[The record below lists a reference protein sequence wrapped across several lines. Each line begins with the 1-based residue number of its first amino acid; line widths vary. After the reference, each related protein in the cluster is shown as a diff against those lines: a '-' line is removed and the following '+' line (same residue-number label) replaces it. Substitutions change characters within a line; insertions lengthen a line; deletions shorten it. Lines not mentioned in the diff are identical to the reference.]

1 MTEEKKKNE
10 QQATIST
17 VSSPIELVKKD
28 FETEYLP
35 TLFDEIRQ
43 KALFGNPFTKKL
55 PKDVKVPEIHH
66 KIFDIDTQK
75 FAYTLNFK
83 DGASINFSKILNSV
97 PYKIKPYH
105 KIFNNKTVEPST
117 ASIQIIFKTE
127 NGKLSEPVIL
137 DNKAK
142 SSHKEFIQAI
152 HKSNNNILCRLDDT
166 TFLLLMEEINHKEQK
181 TVLSFVNQ
189 GRVSYKN
196 LTGRLYKNGYMVDGK
211 IIPANEYDEI
221 DLGDFY
227 ITLNKEKLA
236 MLAEIYL
243 GDYDVKKELHS
254 LLTQIEKIYKGKI
267 EPFLC
272 LGASV
277 FCIFLEEI
285 WEERTGFPVVYLQGA
300 TKQGKSLIQGVVTN
314 IFGYSKRLMSTGNST
329 DKAIAE
335 KCHCLNSTM
344 ICVNDYDCFKAQS
357 FQFENNV
364 VHFYEAGIREKMY
377 NGKDFNLQPINS
389 TAMYSSNYMP
399 QIKEKILN
407 RLLPLYFPENGIVT
421 KYISKNFTNDIRR
434 SKILCEVQK
443 FSWEKVLKLIEGAED
458 FILSFDIFPNK
469 DRESNNVA
477 IAYAGLKLL
486 EHIADYT
493 LPNQVELLKEYCDW
507 YKNLIEKA
515 KSRIEHFIEC
525 FSTLAVKGNIKEN
538 KHYKLTLV
546 NGRIHLTFDT
556 QECVNIF
563 NTFCV
568 QSGMHQLALNPKTI
582 GYDLKACEY
591 FVARKTCAYSGG
603 HQASST
609 ILDIT
614 DTVNGKPFYYEVTGD
629 FNAQFAEKPNNTD
642 K

>member
-1 MTEEKKKNE
+1 
-10 QQATIST
+10 
-17 VSSPIELVKKD
+17 
-28 FETEYLP
+28 
-35 TLFDEIRQ
+35 
-43 KALFGNPFTKKL
+43 
-55 PKDVKVPEIHH
+55 
-66 KIFDIDTQK
+66 
-75 FAYTLNFK
+75 
-83 DGASINFSKILNSV
+83 
-97 PYKIKPYH
+97 
-105 KIFNNKTVEPST
+105 
-117 ASIQIIFKTE
+117 
-127 NGKLSEPVIL
+127 
-137 DNKAK
+137 
-142 SSHKEFIQAI
+142 
-152 HKSNNNILCRLDDT
+152 
-166 TFLLLMEEINHKEQK
+166 MEEINHKEQK

-189 GRVSYKN
+189 GRVNYKN

-399 QIKEKILN
+399 QIKEKSL
-407 RLLPLYFPENGIVT
+407 IVYYHYT
-421 KYISKNFTNDIRR
+421 F
-434 SKILCEVQK
+434 
-443 FSWEKVLKLIEGAED
+443 LKMV
-458 FILSFDIFPNK
+458 S
-469 DRESNNVA
+469 
-477 IAYAGLKLL
+477 
-486 EHIADYT
+486 
-493 LPNQVELLKEYCDW
+493 
-507 YKNLIEKA
+507 
-515 KSRIEHFIEC
+515 
-525 FSTLAVKGNIKEN
+525 
-538 KHYKLTLV
+538 
-546 NGRIHLTFDT
+546 
-556 QECVNIF
+556 
-563 NTFCV
+563 
-568 QSGMHQLALNPKTI
+568 
-582 GYDLKACEY
+582 
-591 FVARKTCAYSGG
+591 
-603 HQASST
+603 
-609 ILDIT
+609 
-614 DTVNGKPFYYEVTGD
+614 
-629 FNAQFAEKPNNTD
+629 
-642 K
+642 